1 MQINRA
7 FLQFVPIM
15 VATLSLAACG
25 EPPPHAGDSRPTAPP
40 VVRAPPLPPPP
51 MARRPAPYTVPPYTP
66 PPTADAPATA
76 FDWRDAPLP
85 AGDWAWVPRAGGS
98 EARYGPGG
106 QPPIAIMVCD
116 RAAGVVRLA
125 LPMTAP
131 MTGPMT
137 GAMTGAMTGMPTDPQ
152 QNGPTRSAT
161 ITTSTSTSTFVAH
174 PEAIGALSTLAVTL
188 PVSNRML
195 DAMAYSR
202 GRFRVEIGGMA
213 PVLLPSWSEVGRLV
227 EDCRGHG

>member
-25 EPPPHAGDSRPTAPP
+25 EPAPHAGDSRPTAPP

-51 MARRPAPYTVPPYTP
+51 MARRPAPYTASPYTP
-66 PPTADAPATA
+66 PPTAYAPLSA
-76 FDWRDAPLP
+76 FDWRDVPLP
-85 AGDWAWVPRAGGS
+85 AGDWVWVPRAGGS

-106 QPPIAIMVCD
+106 QPPIAIIVCD

-125 LPMTAP
+125 LPMTGP
-131 MTGPMT
+131 VTGPVNGPMT
-137 GAMTGAMTGMPTDPQ
+137 
-152 QNGPTRSAT
+152 GPTRSAT
-161 ITTSTSTSTFVAH
+161 ITTSTSTSTFVAQ
-174 PEAIGALSTLAVTL
+174 PEAVGVLPTLAVTL

-202 GRFRVEIGGMA
+202 GRFRVEIDGMA